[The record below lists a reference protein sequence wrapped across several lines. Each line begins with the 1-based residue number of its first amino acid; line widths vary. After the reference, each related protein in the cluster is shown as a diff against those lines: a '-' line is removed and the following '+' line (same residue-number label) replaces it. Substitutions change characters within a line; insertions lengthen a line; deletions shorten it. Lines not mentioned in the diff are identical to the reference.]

1 MPGRWRSS
9 RVRRSRARR
18 WRLTPRITRVSASSG
33 SVRSPRRAA
42 PSTSC
47 SIASRPGTSRSRP
60 RWHRARR
67 RRRPVTSTPRS
78 ASTNG
83 SPCRR
88 PPSPTTCC
96 RGSAAR
102 RSRLETGRRPPRPT
116 CASTTSS
123 RSPRERRW
131 QGRSSTGCRIRSS
144 TPATSSISAAR
155 SSCSGRGATPRRARR
170 SRICSSVAEG
180 DDKELVDLR
189 VAECDFQLKRYA
201 SARDGVLPYLERASR
216 KAEARFF
223 HLSSLRE
230 LGDHAEF
237 IAQTA
242 ALVADF
248 PDSSWA
254 EEALNNLGTHY
265 IVTDDDALAAR
276 TFKELYDKFPT
287 GTRSERA
294 AWKYGWWSY
303 TNGDYPET
311 VRVFES
317 AALAFPRSDYR
328 PSFLY
333 WAARSHARLGAA
345 TQAEARLRLVHADY
359 ANSYYGRLAD
369 RQLARRGGVPA
380 AGIRLASRAESP
392 APARD
397 ADSDRQPDPAAAR
410 QRLVRRCA
418 RRAALRAARVG
429 QLDPDRRDHRL
440 DVPPD
445 GRAAPGHH
453 VDAARLSPA
462 SDGRRRAAAG
472 GDPPGHLSAD
482 VLGVDPQA
490 VGAARARS
498 VPDRRPHRAG
508 VHLRSADP
516 SPWRMPGD

>member
-1 MPGRWRSS
+1 M
-9 RVRRSRARR
+9 
-18 WRLTPRITRVSASSG
+18 
-33 SVRSPRRAA
+33 
-42 PSTSC
+42 
-47 SIASRPGTSRSRP
+47 
-60 RWHRARR
+60 
-67 RRRPVTSTPRS
+67 
-78 ASTNG
+78 
-83 SPCRR
+83 
-88 PPSPTTCC
+88 
-96 RGSAAR
+96 
-102 RSRLETGRRPPRPT
+102 
-116 CASTTSS
+116 
-123 RSPRERRW
+123 
-131 QGRSSTGCRIRSS
+131 
-144 TPATSSISAAR
+144 
-155 SSCSGRGATPRRARR
+155 
-170 SRICSSVAEG
+170 AEG

-201 SARDGVLPYLERASR
+201 AARDGVLPYLERASR

-345 TQAEARLRLVHADY
+345 TQADARLRLVHADY

-369 RQLARRGGVPA
+369 RQLARRGG
-380 AGIRLASRAESP
+380 
-392 APARD
+392 AR
-397 ADSDRQPDPAAAR
+397 P
-410 QRLVRRCA
+410 
-418 RRAALRAARVG
+418 
-429 QLDPDRRDHRL
+429 
-440 DVPPD
+440 
-445 GRAAPGHH
+445 
-453 VDAARLSPA
+453 PA
-462 SDGRRRAAAG
+462 SGSR
-472 GDPPGHLSAD
+472 
-482 VLGVDPQA
+482 
-490 VGAARARS
+490 RARS
-498 VPDRRPHRAG
+498 HRRRPRRRFRPTA
-508 VHLRSADP
+508 
-516 SPWRMPGD
+516 